1 MKRVLLMMLLSTWS
15 MLPTLAQE
23 VAEVNKAHTRKDCV
37 NYCGID
43 ETQASFP
50 GGKEALHNYL
60 EETMKWPNVEADVQ
74 GRVIVSFT
82 VGKDGSLNDIK
93 VERSLHPA
101 FDEEALRVVKNMPK
115 WIPGTQNGV
124 IVEQKFF
131 FPLNFRLK

>member
-1 MKRVLLMMLLSTWS
+1 MMLLSTWS
-15 MLPTLAQE
+15 VLPMMAQE
-23 VAEVNKAHTRKDCV
+23 VDEVNKANTRNGCV
-37 NYCGID
+37 NYCGVD

-50 GGKEALHNYL
+50 GGKEALLYYL
-60 EETMKWPNVEADVQ
+60 EETMKYPNVEACVQ

-82 VGKDGSLNDIK
+82 VMKDGSLNDIK

-115 WIPGTQNGV
+115 WIPGTLNGE

-131 FPLNFRLK
+131 FPLNFRLM